1 MYIVY
6 FLLWLIFNGRV
17 NSEVIIIGII
27 ISLLL
32 DLFVKRCLKIE
43 FSKLTFLSS
52 IWKFIK
58 LFPYGMLYVI
68 VLLIEIV
75 RANFSIIKLVLAPEI
90 DVEPCIKKFNTKL
103 QTEAARVALANSI
116 TLTPGTITV
125 SLEGNELL
133 VHALNRNFADG
144 LEGSIFEKI
153 LSRMERKIYA

>member
-1 MYIVY
+1 
-6 FLLWLIFNGRV
+6 
-17 NSEVIIIGII
+17 
-27 ISLLL
+27 
-32 DLFVKRCLKIE
+32 
-43 FSKLTFLSS
+43 
-52 IWKFIK
+52 
-58 LFPYGMLYVI
+58 MLYVI

-125 SLEGNELL
+125 SLKGNELL